1 MTKIEIDGDN
11 VVVTWTGK
19 KGRGSLLQIMA
30 EGNAKKVNTLDMI
43 QCLAVIICVRN
54 VPFPCGDG
62 ERLFRKALEFIPTQT
77 AMVEAGEK
85 MGLGAVRKALVEK
98 AGGGCNAPTDSYID
112 LAAKV
117 VLEMTPA

>member
-1 MTKIEIDGDN
+1 MTKIEIDGNN

-19 KGRGSLLQIMA
+19 KGHGSLLQTMA
-30 EGNAKKVNTLDMI
+30 EGNAKKVNTLNMI
-43 QCLAVIICVRN
+43 ECLAVIMCVRT

-62 ERLFRKALEFIPTQT
+62 ERVYRKALEFIPTQT

-98 AGGGCNAPTDSYID
+98 AGSGCNAPTDSYID
-112 LAAKV
+112 IAADIVSK
-117 VLEMTPA
+117 TPAC